1 MKITPID
8 GDDIPGLEV
17 DKDIEEGQRYVAE
30 LIERQN
36 IDFMHNFA
44 MEHMPEAFIPVHMLF
59 IRMKINNCP
68 VIAFIDSGAQTSI
81 LSESCAKRCN
91 VLRMVDKRIRVRHM
105 DRQSLLALVKA
116 VRDIAPNIRFNVIK
130 CAHLLTNGNCGGGHI
145 NRKNIFCIMF
155 SKINNVDFNRH
166 IFFTSYDVYLL
177 EIIYEKRIIIQLK
190 RENVRLKRQINR
202 LKRED
207 IRKQREIEAL
217 QKLIREQQAE
227 IDELLKVN
235 AAQKTILK
243 IQTNIIAH
251 LNETLYGSLTNRRP
265 CQNGRKCSFEY
276 YFDDSNEWWF
286 FKLTCM
292 I

>member
-91 VLRMVDKRIRVRHM
+91 VLRMVDKRIRV
-105 DRQSLLALVKA
+105 QA
-116 VRDIAPNIRFNVIK
+116 VGIGGNQKMLGRIHSCQVQVNEHFFSCPFEVMADRDIDILFGLNTLLRHKCSIDLIKMVLRFGDGTEAPFLSE
-130 CAHLLTNGNCGGGHI
+130 AE
-145 NRKNIFCIMF
+145 F
-155 SKINNVDFNRH
+155 
-166 IFFTSYDVYLL
+166 
-177 EIIYEKRIIIQLK
+177 
-190 RENVRLKRQINR
+190 
-202 LKRED
+202 
-207 IRKQREIEAL
+207 QREKEAV
-217 QKLIREQQAE
+217 I
-227 IDELLKVN
+227 
-235 AAQKTILK
+235 
-243 IQTNIIAH
+243 
-251 LNETLYGSLTNRRP
+251 LNEIAN
-265 CQNGRKCSFEY
+265 
-276 YFDDSNEWWF
+276 NE
-286 FKLTCM
+286 K
-292 I
+292 

>member
-105 DRQSLLALVKA
+105 DRQSFLALVKT
-116 VRDIAPNIRFNVIK
+116 IK

-227 IDELLKVN
+227 TAELLKVN

-251 LNETLYGSLTNRRP
+251 LNEVLYGSLTNRRP
-265 CQNGRKCSFEY
+265 CQSGRKCSFEY
-276 YFDDSNEWWF
+276 YFGYF
-286 FKLTCM
+286 G
-292 I
+292 

>member
-8 GDDIPGLEV
+8 GDDIPSLEV

-105 DRQSLLALVKA
+105 DRQSLLVLVKA
-116 VRDIAPNIRFNVIK
+116 VRDIAPNVRFNIEIK
-130 CAHLLTNGNCGGGHI
+130 CAHLLTNGNCGCGHI
-145 NRKNIFCIMF
+145 DRKNIFCIMF

-177 EIIYEKRIIIQLK
+177 EIIYLKRILVHLK
-190 RENVRLKRQINR
+190 RENVRLTRKNNR
-202 LKRED
+202 LKRENE
-207 IRKQREIEAL
+207 REIEAL
-217 QKLIREQQAE
+217 LNLIREQQAE
-227 IDELLKVN
+227 TAELLKVN
-235 AAQKTILK
+235 AA
-243 IQTNIIAH
+243 
-251 LNETLYGSLTNRRP
+251 LTNRP
-265 CQNGRKCSFEY
+265 CQSGRKCSFEY
-276 YFDDSNEWWF
+276 YFGHF
-286 FKLTCM
+286 G
-292 I
+292 